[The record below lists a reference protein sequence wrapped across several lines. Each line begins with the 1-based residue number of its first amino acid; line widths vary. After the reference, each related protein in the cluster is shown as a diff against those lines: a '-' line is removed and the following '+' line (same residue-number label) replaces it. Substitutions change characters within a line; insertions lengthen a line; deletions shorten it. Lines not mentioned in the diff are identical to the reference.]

1 MSGRSGF
8 TLLEVM
14 MVTFIS
20 SFVFAGVLSAYIFLG
35 RGLARQVNEE
45 SLESRSRLALYWF
58 TQDVSTASA
67 IAACVPTSSTTG
79 TPTLFTL
86 TTATGGTVSYSTDWS
101 GGVGFGI
108 LNRKIGSSGPTL
120 KLLTN
125 LTSLSF
131 RYYDLPGNDLTSS
144 LPTSLAST
152 PVQQINVKQVYMTY
166 VATAGVASTGAQ
178 SNYTVMSPRVIMK
191 NKVFLTDPTNP

>member
-1 MSGRSGF
+1 
-8 TLLEVM
+8 M

-67 IAACVPTSSTTG
+67 IAACSPASSTSG

-86 TTATGGTVSYSTDWS
+86 TTPGGTISYSTDWS

-108 LNRKIGSSGPTL
+108 LNRTNGATGATL

-131 RYYDLPGNDLTSS
+131 KYYDLPGNDLTSS
-144 LPTSLAST
+144 LPTTLASP
-152 PVQQINVKQVYMTY
+152 PVQQINIKQVYMSY

-191 NKVFLTDPTNP
+191 NKVFLTDPTSP